1 MRKPQRSTD
10 RPQHAKRNWT
20 AFLELSR
27 IGLCAFFIFTL
38 PLLYSVYNTDM
49 STTKYAYAL
58 LMISLLYA
66 LWGVQAWF
74 DKEHDVCLPALFWP
88 GLLFVA
94 AGALSTWG
102 ATSIGVTLKSLSALA
117 YFGLFYVYVA
127 NAAHNRQ
134 RLLLY
139 LGAALLAALCVG
151 VYAALQ
157 FYGVIPRGSLNAR
170 LIASLGN
177 PNAVAE
183 YLDSL
188 LLAGLI
194 LFLGATMRWAK
205 LVWFFAL
212 VVSLVAL
219 YLAGSAGAWLGLL
232 SGIMVVVVGWLWFAD
247 PGARFKRWTTLVVT
261 LVVVVLFL
269 LGGQASTPRP
279 PAVALSTASSAHT
292 AALLP
297 SVQSLWQP
305 LVAFWQSNS
314 GGTRL
319 FFWQIGLEMF
329 KSNPL
334 FGVGLGHYAV
344 RFPDFAAPLMQ
355 TELGRRVTRQFLA
368 VESDNINIRAKRAHN
383 DYVQVAAE
391 MGLLGIVA
399 LLTLL
404 VVFVWSGIAQ
414 LRRAQP
420 RQRLTL
426 LLLVAGVVALATDA
440 LVNFPMHLPASAL
453 NAVLLLGLAHSR
465 YLRPASRVF
474 RLRAGALRLAVLA
487 VVAVG
492 VTVSAFDTRDWYGNV
507 QLERGKIYLDNALDP
522 MAQQAFERSLS
533 LSFQPGEALY
543 YLGVL
548 SVGAHPQQ
556 ARAYFE
562 ASLHSFVFEDTLWR
576 LANLYFQAQQYER
589 ARRELKRLGAMLP
602 DPELFAKTRYLDAL
616 VDIRTGHV
624 QEAVATAQ
632 ASLASNP
639 ELGDMYL
646 VLGEAALAQKAYDR
660 ALEAYRRA
668 LQFIKSEIANLEQVS
683 AQDPSPATADALNKR
698 TQQRDQI
705 LKLLD
710 QLSKNGG

>member
-10 RPQHAKRNWT
+10 RPQRVKRNWI
-20 AFLELSR
+20 ASLEPFR
-27 IGLCAFFIFTL
+27 TGLCAVFIFTL

-49 STTKYAYAL
+49 SVTKYAYSL
-58 LMISLLYA
+58 LMISLLYV

-74 DKEHDVCLPALFWP
+74 DKEHELYLPTLFWP
-88 GLLFVA
+88 GLALIA
-94 AGALSTWG
+94 AGVLSTWG
-102 ATSIGVTLKSLSALA
+102 ATSLGVTTKSLSALA
-117 YFGLFYVYVA
+117 SFGLFYVYVA
-127 NAAHNRQ
+127 NAVYNRQ

-139 LGAALLAALCVG
+139 LGAALLAASCVG
-151 VYAALQ
+151 LYAALQ
-157 FYGVIPRGSLNAR
+157 SYEVLPRGRLNAR

-194 LFLGATMRWAK
+194 LLLGATVRWAK
-205 LVWFFAL
+205 LVWLFAL
-212 VVSLVAL
+212 VIGLVAV

-232 SGIMVVVVGWLWFAD
+232 AGVVTVVVGWLWFGG
-247 PGARFKRWTTLVVT
+247 PGTRFKRWSALAVALAVLVF
-261 LVVVVLFL
+261 FL
-269 LGGQASTPRP
+269 LSGQASTPRP
-279 PAVALSTASSAHT
+279 PAVALSTVPSAYT

-297 SVQSLWQP
+297 SLQSLWQP
-305 LVAFWQSNS
+305 LLAFWQSNS
-314 GGTRL
+314 GSTRL
-319 FFWQIGLEMF
+319 FFWQIGLGMF
-329 KSNPL
+329 EANPL
-334 FGVGLGHYAV
+334 FGVGLGHYGV

-355 TELGRRVTRQFLA
+355 TALGRRLTRQFLA
-368 VESDNINIRAKRAHN
+368 VEKGNINIRAKRAHN

-391 MGLLGIVA
+391 MGLLGIAA
-399 LLTLL
+399 LLALL

-420 RQRLTL
+420 HERLTL
-426 LLLVAGVVALATDA
+426 LLLVAGVVALGTDA

-453 NAVLLLGLAHSR
+453 NAVLLLGLLHSR
-465 YLRPASRVF
+465 HLRPASRGV
-474 RLRAGALRLAVLA
+474 RLRGLALRLVVL
-487 VVAVG
+487 VIVAVS
-492 VTVSAFDTRDWYGNV
+492 VTVSAFDARDWYGNV
-507 QLERGKIYLDNALDP
+507 QLERGKIYMDNALDQS
-522 MAQQAFERSLS
+522 AQQAFERSLS

-548 SVGAHPQQ
+548 NVGARPQQ

-562 ASLHSFVFEDTLWR
+562 ASLRSFVFEDTLWR
-576 LANLYFQAQQYER
+576 LANLYFQAQQYDR

-602 DPELFAKTRYLDAL
+602 DPELFARTRYLDAL

-624 QEAVATAQ
+624 DQAIATAQ
-632 ASLASNP
+632 ASLASDP

-660 ALEAYRRA
+660 ALEAYQRA
-668 LQFIKSEIANLEQVS
+668 LQFIKSEIVNLEQVS
-683 AQDPSPATADALNKR
+683 AQNQSQATADALNKR

-710 QLSKNGG
+710 QLSKNAG

>member
-10 RPQHAKRNWT
+10 RPQRVKRNWT
-20 AFLELSR
+20 AVLGLSR
-27 IGLCAFFIFTL
+27 TGLCAFFIFTL

-49 STTKYAYAL
+49 SVTKYAYSL
-58 LMISLLYA
+58 LMISLLYT

-88 GLLFVA
+88 GLALIA
-94 AGALSTWG
+94 AGALSAWG
-102 ATSIGVTLKSLSALA
+102 ATSLGVTLKSLSALA
-117 YFGLFYVYVA
+117 SFGLFYVYVA
-127 NAAHNRQ
+127 NAVDSRQ
-134 RLLLY
+134 RLRLY
-139 LGAALLAALCVG
+139 LGAALLAVLCVG
-151 VYAALQ
+151 AYAALQ

-188 LLAGLI
+188 LLAGFVL
-194 LFLGATMRWAK
+194 LLGATVRWAR
-205 LVWFFAL
+205 LVWLFAL
-212 VVSLVAL
+212 GIGLLAL

-232 SGIMVVVVGWLWFAD
+232 AGAGTVFVGWVGFGHG
-247 PGARFKRWTTLVVT
+247 PKTRSKRRTTLVVT
-261 LVVVVLFL
+261 FVVIMFFVL
-269 LGGQASTPRP
+269 GQASTPRP
-279 PAVALSTASSAHT
+279 PAVALSTASSART

-297 SVQSLWQP
+297 SLQSLWQP

-314 GGTRL
+314 GSTRL

-334 FGVGLGHYAV
+334 VGVGLGHYAV

-355 TELGRRVTRQFLA
+355 TAFGRQVTQQFSS

-391 MGLLGIVA
+391 MGLLGIAA

-420 RQRLTL
+420 CQRLPL

-465 YLRPASRVF
+465 YLRPTSRTVN
-474 RLRAGALRLAVLA
+474 LRQTALRLAVLA
-487 VVAVG
+487 IVAVG
-492 VTVSAFDTRDWYGNV
+492 VTVSAFGARDWYGNV
-507 QLERGKIYLDNALDP
+507 QLEQGKIYLENALDP
-522 MAQQAFERSLS
+522 LAQQAFERSLS

-548 SVGAHPQQ
+548 NVGAHPQQ

-576 LANLYFQAQQYER
+576 LANLYFQAQQYDR
-589 ARRELKRLGAMLP
+589 ARRELKRLSAMLP
-602 DPELFAKTRYLDAL
+602 DPELFTRTRYLDAL

-624 QEAVATAQ
+624 DQAIATAQ
-632 ASLASNP
+632 ASLASDP

-646 VLGEAALAQKAYDR
+646 VLGEAALAQKAYGR
-660 ALEAYRRA
+660 ALEAYQRA